1 MVTVD
6 LDERARLYR
15 NFQVRFAQELPSLP
29 LFYSVYRY
37 TINEVVQGVRI
48 GSLFNSS
55 DRFATINDWYL
66 VTKRT
71 TGLET
76 IEPTTQTPAP

>member
-1 MVTVD
+1 
-6 LDERARLYR
+6 
-15 NFQVRFAQELPSLP
+15 VRFDQELPSLP

-37 TINEVVQGVRI
+37 AINEAIQGVRI
-48 GSLFNSS
+48 GSLFDSS
-55 DRFATINDWYL
+55 DRFNTINDWYL

-76 IEPTTQTPAP
+76 EVPATPTP